1 MPQVVREAL
10 GNLNSKLIVSI
21 PESEYQP
28 KYKAELA
35 RFKNRA
41 QMKGFRKG
49 KTPDSMIK
57 SMHGASIFYE
67 LINKYIQESVEGF
80 LKDDESANRILG
92 QPIMAENSPKLN
104 YSSSPK
110 GDFEFWFEVGYSP
123 EFELS
128 GVTKASTFTRSIQAI
143 DPTWI
148 EGDLNNM
155 RRRGGERINI
165 EEDIQDND
173 VVTLDAT
180 EQGKEGG
187 VTANFSVLVKDLT
200 EEAKAKVLTLKKG
213 DAFEYNVFALEAER
227 DATHVRKYML
237 NVTDEAVEIG
247 ETFDFTIADVLRVQ
261 DAEMNQEFFDKNF
274 GEGTVS
280 SEEEARAFLHNEI
293 LKYSEQQGDGLLFR
307 DLQMHLIEA
316 NPLELPDEFLK
327 RWLQTTNE
335 KNTADLV
342 ERDYPRFAQNMRWT
356 LIRDKIIDE
365 YNIHIH
371 ESDLIDGYVAQ
382 MQGMYGGQ
390 MPVDVLK
397 NIAQTFLKDEKYKD
411 NTNKMVE
418 ELMFTKVFKKVSEL
432 VTVNNNEVSKE
443 EFERMNEEARA
454 TVQQERAEVGELE
467 ANTVEGLG
475 E

>member
-21 PESEYQP
+21 PEAEYQP

-49 KTPDSMIK
+49 KTPDGMIK

-67 LINKYIQESVEGF
+67 LINKYIQESVENF
-80 LKDDESANRILG
+80 LKNDANADRILG
-92 QPIMAENSPKLN
+92 QPIMAENSPKLH
-104 YSSSPK
+104 YSSNPK

-123 EFELS
+123 EFEVNGLS
-128 GVTKASTFTRSIQAI
+128 KASTFTRHIQAI
-143 DPTWI
+143 DPSWI
-148 EGDLNNM
+148 EEDLKNM
-155 RRRGGERINI
+155 RRRSGERINI
-165 EEDIQDND
+165 EEDIQEND

-187 VTANFSVLVKDLT
+187 VTANFSVLAKDLT

-213 DAFEYNVFALEAER
+213 DAFEYNVFELEADR

-237 NVTDEAVEIG
+237 NVTDEAIEIG
-247 ETFDFTIADVLRVQ
+247 ETFDFVIADVLRVQ
-261 DAEMNQEFFDKNF
+261 DAEMNQEFWDKNF
-274 GEGTVS
+274 GEGNVS
-280 SEEEARAFLHNEI
+280 SEEEAREFLRNEI
-293 LKYSEQQGDGLLFR
+293 LKYSEQQGNGLLYR
-307 DLQMHLIEA
+307 DLQFHLMEA
-316 NPLELPDEFLK
+316 NPIELPDEFLK
-327 RWLQTTNE
+327 RWLLSTNE
-335 KNTADLV
+335 KNTPELI
-342 ERDYPRFAQNMRWT
+342 ERDYARFAQNMRWT
-356 LIRDKIIDE
+356 IIRDKIIADQH
-365 YNIHIH
+365 IHLH

-411 NTNKMVE
+411 NTDKMAE
-418 ELMFTKVFKKVSEL
+418 ELIFGKVFKKVSQL

-454 TVQQERAEVGELE
+454 ALQQERAEVTELE
-467 ANTVEGLG
+467 ANTVEGL
-475 E
+475 EE